1 MHYIVNLTRHSPDSL
16 MKEIFKR
23 SLVHVVLKIKN
34 MEAKKSNIEAS
45 KVKQK
50 IQNHHHGYAF
60 SHFEDNFL
68 MRVVY

>member
-1 MHYIVNLTRHSPDSL
+1 MHYIVNLTRHSP
-16 MKEIFKR
+16 
-23 SLVHVVLKIKN
+23 LVDERNFQTQPGACGFENQKHGS
-34 MEAKKSNIEAS
+34 KKSNIEAS